1 MCFPVLAC
9 SIQLWL
15 YQLTYESPLN
25 DPSKWQLHEAPYQC
39 NSQRLLWY
47 DKSDPPARVE
57 QLFYAYEQKV
67 DKGGLKLTK

>member
-1 MCFPVLAC
+1 MCLPAASRC
-9 SIQLWL
+9 GS
-15 YQLTYESPLN
+15 TSSPTN
-25 DPSKWQLHEAPYQC
+25 PPSTTLQSGSWQLHEAPYQC

-57 QLFYAYEQKV
+57 QLFYAYEQKT

>member
-25 DPSKWQLHEAPYQC
+25 NPAKWQLHKAPYQC
-39 NSQRLLWY
+39 NSQRVLWY

-57 QLFYAYEQKV
+57 QMMYAYEQKV